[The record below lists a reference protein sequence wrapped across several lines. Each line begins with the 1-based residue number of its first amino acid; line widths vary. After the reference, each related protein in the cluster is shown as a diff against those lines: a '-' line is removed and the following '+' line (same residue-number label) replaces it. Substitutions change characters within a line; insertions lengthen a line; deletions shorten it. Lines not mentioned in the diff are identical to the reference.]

1 MFCRCPSQ
9 ELFDGGLAA
18 IPHGRTAEDYNK
30 LLNGALE
37 LPPLRDDAARIEPDH
52 EPLAIEDGPPRP
64 APAAE
69 DGIMDDGEPP
79 SEGTELAADGPADDP
94 AADAGEDGPA
104 DDPAADG
111 PADALAA
118 GPEAAEAA
126 ILDGVLADMM
136 WGVFRLTWK
145 PAASIHGSLQVVCRF
160 HRKNTHTGCKKL
172 FGCQGPDVHH
182 RREVAKLAMWWASQ
196 HRDFDRHCTHMADA
210 NINPLE
216 CPPATVLA
224 GLRVDVLPPVCP
236 ATDLELDAAAA
247 APGPG

>member
-118 GPEAAEAA
+118 GPEAAEAV

-160 HRKNTHTGCKKL
+160 HRKNTHRM
-172 FGCQGPDVHH
+172 Q
-182 RREVAKLAMWWASQ
+182 E
-196 HRDFDRHCTHMADA
+196 
-210 NINPLE
+210 
-216 CPPATVLA
+216 TVWMS
-224 GLRVDVLPPVCP
+224 
-236 ATDLELDAAAA
+236 
-247 APGPG
+247 GPGRSPQTRGG